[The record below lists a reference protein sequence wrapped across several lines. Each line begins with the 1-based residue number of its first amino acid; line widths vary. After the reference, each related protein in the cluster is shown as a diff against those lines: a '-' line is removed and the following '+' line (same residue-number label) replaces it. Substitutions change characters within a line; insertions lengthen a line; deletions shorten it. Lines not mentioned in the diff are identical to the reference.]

1 MLKYC
6 MQILTKVSFDP
17 HLFSKEL
24 KKAFQWLSPPEKFIL
39 KKWLRNKFGKESRDI
54 IGSTYKNAEKNTDAN
69 VIL

>member
-17 HLFSKEL
+17 QLFSKEL

-39 KKWLRNKFGKESRDI
+39 KKWLRNKFGKESKEI
-54 IGSTYKNAEKNTDAN
+54 IESTYKAHEESLAN
-69 VIL
+69 KTVQ